1 MKVNNGH
8 RPSEKEHIR
17 ISTLWCKCAHRPKI
31 SPCPLKYHCSARWP
45 HIRVA
50 FRGGNGDIYIYLF
63 MFFFHLKLLA
73 IIYFWT
79 ALIRTIFS
87 KGQKRSLWNDI
98 FFCWSKRGVVCPI
111 SHRESAE
118 HARLKCSYTGC
129 ITFILDTAVASIS
142 KHIFWIFHWITSRF

>member
-17 ISTLWCKCAHRPKI
+17 ILTLWCKCAHRPKI
-31 SPCPLKYHCSARWP
+31 SPCPLKYHCSASWP

-63 MFFFHLKLLA
+63 MFFFHLKLLT

-98 FFCWSKRGVVCPI
+98 FFADPKEVLFVP
-111 SHRESAE
+111 SAIGKV
-118 HARLKCSYTGC
+118 LSMQGWN
-129 ITFILDTAVASIS
+129 AVIQAALLLFSTLQRQAFQSIYS
-142 KHIFWIFHWITSRF
+142 GFFTE